1 MGRSYTRNFTDAAA
15 LMAEFTAGKF
25 ALGSL
30 TFGATA
36 TTDVLTHGLG
46 AAPTFVLIHCSEAG
60 NLSWAAD
67 TTSLTVTRETTVGA
81 ATWSYFIGIL
91 A

>member
-1 MGRSYTRNFTDAAA
+1 MPAEYGRNLTDAAA

-36 TTDVLTHGLG
+36 TTDALTHGLG

-60 NLSWAAD
+60 NFSWAAD
-67 TTSLTVTRETTVGA
+67 GTTLTVTRETTVGA
-81 ATWSYFIGIL
+81 ATWSYLIGIL

>member
-1 MGRSYTRNFTDAAA
+1 MPAEYGRNLTDAAA

-25 ALGSL
+25 AAGMA

-36 TTDVLTHGLG
+36 ATDALVHGLG
-46 AAPTFVLIHCSEAG
+46 AAPTFVLIACSEACDF
-60 NLSWAAD
+60 SWASDA
-67 TTSLTVTRETTVGA
+67 TTLTVTRTTTVGA
-81 ATWSYFIGIL
+81 ATWSYLIGIL